1 MQTILG
7 AGGVIANNLAT
18 HLPEYTQH
26 IRLVSRNPKPV
37 LGNEELVQAD
47 LLNRDQVRRA
57 VAGSDVVYLTAG
69 LTYNIKVWQTQWPV
83 LMRNVLDAC
92 QEHGAKLAFF
102 DNVYAYGRVNGWMTE
117 DTPYNPC
124 SKKGEVRAKIATQL
138 MDETRQGKLQA
149 MIVRGADFYGPNT
162 PLSFLT
168 AMVFDNL
175 KKGKAAQILMDAEK
189 LHSFTYTP
197 DAGKAMAMLG
207 NAPSAFNQIW
217 HAPTAPNPLNTRQIV
232 ETAARILGVSPRFT
246 VLSRSMLRVIGLFVP
261 AVRESI
267 EMLYQN
273 DQDYLFDS
281 SKFNQAFGYE
291 PVTYEKGIAAA
302 LG

>member
-7 AGGVIANNLAT
+7 AGGVIANNLAM
-18 HLPEYTQH
+18 HLPEYTQQ

-37 LGNEELVQAD
+37 LGTEELVPAD
-47 LLNRDQVRRA
+47 LLNRDQVSRA
-57 VAGSDVVYLTAG
+57 VAGSEIVYLTAG
-69 LTYNIKVWQTQWPV
+69 LTYNIKVWQTQWPA

-102 DNVYAYGRVNGWMTE
+102 DNVYSYGRVNGWMTE
-117 DTPYNPC
+117 ETPYNPC
-124 SKKGEVRAKIATQL
+124 SKKGEVRAKIATLL
-138 MDETRQGKLQA
+138 MDEARQGKLQA
-149 MIVRGADFYGPNT
+149 MIVRGADFYGPNS

-175 KKGKAAQILMDAEK
+175 KKGKAAQIMVDAEK
-189 LHSFTYTP
+189 RHSFTYTP
-197 DAGKAMAMLG
+197 EAGQAMAMLG
-207 NAPSAFNQIW
+207 NTPSAFNQIW

-232 ETAARILGVSPRFT
+232 EIAADILGVPPKFT
-246 VLSRSMLRVIGLFVP
+246 VLSRPMLRMVGWFVP
-261 AVRESI
+261 VVRESI

-281 SKFNQAFGYE
+281 SKFNQAFGFE
-291 PVTYEKGIAAA
+291 PVAYAAGIAAA
-302 LG
+302 LK

>member
-7 AGGVIANNLAT
+7 AGGVIANNLVK
-18 HLPEYTQH
+18 HLPEYTQQ

-37 LGNEELVQAD
+37 LGTEELVPAD
-47 LLNRDQVRRA
+47 LLNRDQVSRA
-57 VAGSDVVYLTAG
+57 VAGSEVVYLTAG
-69 LTYNIKVWQTQWPV
+69 LTYTIKVWQTQWPV

-124 SKKGEVRAKIATQL
+124 SKKGEVRAKIATML
-138 MDETRQGKLQA
+138 MEEAHRGKLQA
-149 MIVRGADFYGPNT
+149 LIVRGADFYGPNT

-168 AMVFDNL
+168 ATVFDNL
-175 KKGKAAQILMDAEK
+175 RKGKAAQIMVNAET

-197 DAGKAMAMLG
+197 DAGQAMAILG
-207 NAPSAFNQIW
+207 NTPSAFNQIW

-232 ETAARILGVSPRFT
+232 ETAAGILGVSPKYT
-246 VLSRSMLRVIGLFVP
+246 VLSRPMLRMVGWFVP
-261 AVRESI
+261 VIRESI

-281 SKFNQAFGYE
+281 SKFNQAFGFE
-291 PVTYEKGIAAA
+291 PMAYEKGIAAA
-302 LG
+302 LK

>member
-7 AGGVIANNLAT
+7 AGGVIANNLVK
-18 HLPEYTQH
+18 HLPEYTQQ

-37 LGNEELVQAD
+37 LGTEELVPAD
-47 LLNRDQVRRA
+47 LLNRDQVSRA
-57 VAGSDVVYLTAG
+57 VAGSEVVYLTAG
-69 LTYNIKVWQTQWPV
+69 LTYTIKVWQTQWPV

-124 SKKGEVRAKIATQL
+124 SKKGEVRAKIATML
-138 MDETRQGKLQA
+138 MEEAHRGKLQA
-149 MIVRGADFYGPNT
+149 LIVRGADFYGPNT

-168 AMVFDNL
+168 ATVFDNL
-175 KKGKAAQILMDAEK
+175 RKGKAAQIMVNAET

-197 DAGKAMAMLG
+197 DAGKAMAILG
-207 NAPSAFNQIW
+207 NTPSAFNQIW

-232 ETAARILGVSPRFT
+232 ETAAGILGVSPKYT
-246 VLSRSMLRVIGLFVP
+246 VLSRPMLRMVGWFVP
-261 AVRESI
+261 VIRESI

-281 SKFNQAFGYE
+281 SKFNQAFGFE
-291 PVTYEKGIAAA
+291 PMAYEKGIAAA
-302 LG
+302 LK

>member
-7 AGGVIANNLAT
+7 AGGVIANNLAM
-18 HLPEYTQH
+18 HLPEYTQQ

-37 LGNEELVQAD
+37 LGTEELVPAD
-47 LLNRDQVRRA
+47 LLNRDQVSRA
-57 VAGSDVVYLTAG
+57 VAGSEVVYLTAG
-69 LTYNIKVWQTQWPV
+69 LTYNVKVWQTQWPV

-117 DTPYNPC
+117 DTLYNPC
-124 SKKGEVRAKIATQL
+124 SKKGEVRAKIATLL
-138 MDETRQGKLQA
+138 MDEARQGKLQA

-175 KKGKAAQILMDAEK
+175 KKGKAAQIMVDAEK
-189 LHSFTYTP
+189 RHSFTYTP
-197 DAGKAMAMLG
+197 EAGQAMAMLG
-207 NAPSAFNQIW
+207 NTPSAFNQIW
-217 HAPTAPNPLNTRQIV
+217 HAPTAPNPLNARQIV
-232 ETAARILGVSPRFT
+232 EIAAGILGVPPKFT
-246 VLSRSMLRVIGLFVP
+246 VLSRPMLRMVGWFVP
-261 AVRESI
+261 VVRESI

-281 SKFNQAFGYE
+281 TKFNQAFGFE
-291 PVTYEKGIAAA
+291 PVAYAAGIAAA
-302 LG
+302 MK